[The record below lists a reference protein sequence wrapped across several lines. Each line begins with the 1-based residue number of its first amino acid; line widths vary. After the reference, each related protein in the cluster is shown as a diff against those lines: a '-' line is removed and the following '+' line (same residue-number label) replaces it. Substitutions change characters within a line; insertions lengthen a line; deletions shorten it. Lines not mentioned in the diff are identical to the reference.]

1 MLKFPAT
8 LNCRYYKIHITANQT
23 AGNQVSNLAETGSII
38 KLIGDL
44 NAYNRASWTI
54 TVNNAVNANDVVT
67 NMIDQNTGT
76 YWQSKFTV
84 PILGYPHIIIIFDM
98 KQAEPLIN
106 LSPFIILIKRRLR
119 RRFQAPARASGFE
132 LRKAFQAAQN
142 TTCWF
147 PAKPFLEIDIA

>member
-1 MLKFPAT
+1 MLKFPVT
-8 LNCRYYKIHITANQT
+8 LNCRYYKIDITANQT
-23 AGNQVSNLAETGSII
+23 AGNQVSNLAETGAII

-84 PILGYPHIIIIFDM
+84 PILGYPHILTFDM
-98 KQAEPLIN
+98 KQAQPPIN

-119 RRFQAPARASGFE
+119 RRFPAPCRGKLF
-132 LRKAFQAAQN
+132 
-142 TTCWF
+142 
-147 PAKPFLEIDIA
+147 